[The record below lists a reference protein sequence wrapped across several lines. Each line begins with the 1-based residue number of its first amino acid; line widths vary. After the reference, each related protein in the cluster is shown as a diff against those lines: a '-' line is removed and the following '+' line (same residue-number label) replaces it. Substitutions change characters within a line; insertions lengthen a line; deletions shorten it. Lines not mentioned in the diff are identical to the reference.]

1 DTIKTERERER
12 VAQEVAPSYQYSE
25 DVSSNRQAVA
35 QSIFDHIRSVQQLGK
50 EKKELSVADLTK
62 EVRVKLDSLAETIGP
77 IDLTDHQIEQLL
89 ALEEKPLALVS
100 EEVVATLKH
109 VLEAPIRKEQL
120 DEARETAR
128 SLIDQNE
135 RIPNRL

>member
-1 DTIKTERERER
+1 
-12 VAQEVAPSYQYSE
+12 
-25 DVSSNRQAVA
+25 
-35 QSIFDHIRSVQQLGK
+35 K

-109 VLEAPIRKEQL
+109 ALEAPIRKEQL

-135 RIPNRL
+135 RITNRLKRTSGDLVAALVAETEVVNVELTENRILKEK